1 VAIQS
6 SRSIYS
12 AGCELSSDFANQLHR
27 DHAESELK
35 DGSVTRVNIA
45 HRKNERGITIVLVA
59 FSLFSLLGLAALA
72 IDVSTLYV
80 AHGEAQRAAD
90 AAALAGARMFA
101 SSGYTSVSSPAP
113 GTPAAADVC
122 QTSATP
128 GAAAAANRQAEA
140 VAAQN
145 LVAGQPAAVQS
156 ITCFFA
162 SAPANPQIAVTVQR
176 TGLPT
181 FFGRIWGGAA
191 NSVTAT
197 AVAEAYNPSGSTAPI
212 QVQGV
217 KPWLI
222 PNCDP
227 TNGGPGDCAAGG
239 RFVDNTTGAIQNNG
253 SFVGKTI
260 TLTHVAGAAAPDA
273 SVTVP
278 RGLDYYRANVP
289 MNPPAPVC
297 PSTSAVSCAQVG
309 SDDYHDNIACASTYQ
324 FSCGQIVGAGQAVTL
339 QTGGGGFGV
348 KTNEGMQCL
357 IHARN
362 QGPSLDQDQLLA
374 NGGAPNGSAP
384 ITISGGNFNPNPLLQ
399 GVTSISRSDSI
410 VTIPIYHQAAGPN
423 LCPGGCTQTATIVG
437 FLQLGITQNVPN
449 PNPPGAPADG
459 KIEGV
464 IMNVA
469 GCNSGAGN
477 PAVSGGGVSS
487 IPVRLIHQ

>member
-1 VAIQS
+1 M
-6 SRSIYS
+6 
-12 AGCELSSDFANQLHR
+12 
-27 DHAESELK
+27 
-35 DGSVTRVNIA
+35 TRVNTA

-59 FSLFSLLGLAALA
+59 FSLLALLGMAALA

-101 SSGYTSVSSPAP
+101 SSGYTTASTAL
-113 GTPAAADVC
+113 AAGDIC

-128 GAAAAANRQAEA
+128 GADAAANRQAEA

-156 ITCFFA
+156 ITCIVTA
-162 SAPANPQIAVTVQR
+162 ANPQIAVTVRR

-222 PNCDP
+222 PDCDP
-227 TNGGPGDCAAGG
+227 TNATPAGDCAAGSS
-239 RFVDNTTGAIQNNG
+239 FVSPVDGGIQHNG

-260 TLTHVAGAAAPDA
+260 TLSDVGIGAPNVNTPIPGAL
-273 SVTVP
+273 S
-278 RGLDYYRANVP
+278 YYRTTIP
-289 MNPPAPVC
+289 IRPPEPVC
-297 PSTSAVSCAQVG
+297 PSTSAASCAQVG
-309 SDDYHDNIACASTYQ
+309 SDDYHDNIACSSTSQ
-324 FSCGQIVGAGQAVTL
+324 FSCGQTVGAGQAVFVA
-339 QTGGGGFGV
+339 GGSPVLTDQG
-348 KTNEGMQCL
+348 TQCL
-357 IHARN
+357 IHASG
-362 QGPSLDQDQLLA
+362 QGLGLGQDVLTPS
-374 NGGAPNGSAP
+374 GVAPP
-384 ITISGGNFNPNPLLQ
+384 VTIAGGNNNPNPALQ
-399 GVTSISRSDSI
+399 GPTNISRSDSV
-410 VTIPIYHQAAGPN
+410 VTVPIYHSVTNVN
-423 LCPGGCTQTATIVG
+423 LCPGGTCTGTGTIIG
-437 FLQLGITQNVPN
+437 FLQLGITQN
-449 PNPPGAPADG
+449 PAG
-459 KIEGV
+459 GGGGRVEAV

-469 GCNSGAGN
+469 GCNPGAGGT
-477 PAVSGGGVSS
+477 PISGGGVSP